1 MQSNQ
6 TNYFY
11 FILYKILRKDIYIV
25 NYRIM
30 LITIYYLRGLDFI
43 FLNTDGTFLFNYKYI
58 STECF
63 IEIYN
68 IILIKR
74 LLYIESIECN
84 SL

>member
-11 FILYKILRKDIYIV
+11 FILFQILRKDIYIV

-43 FLNTDGTFLFNYKYI
+43 FSKYRRDF
-58 STECF
+58 F
-63 IEIYN
+63 IQ
-68 IILIKR
+68 L
-74 LLYIESIECN
+74 
-84 SL
+84 